1 MLITD
6 NYCNLLAGKNRLY
19 RTAHK
24 KCTEH
29 KKNYVT
35 QRTRNTQ
42 KQYTTVNLREKGI
55 EIVTMY
61 LLKSRE
67 DNKFNKKKKKQQI
80 PSSNF

>member
-6 NYCNLLAGKNRLY
+6 NYCNLLVRKNRLC

-24 KCTEH
+24 KCTEQ
-29 KKNYVT
+29 KNYVT

-55 EIVTMY
+55 GIVTMY

-67 DNKFNKKKKKQQI
+67 DNKFNKGNNK
-80 PSSNF
+80 